1 MHGQHAAGVFHVAQQ
16 AEHQAVAVDDAGGRR
31 QQRGLAG
38 QVRLQRQRLGLRE
51 QLQITHAVGGCAL
64 ADGTQLVHLR
74 RAGGDYQ
81 LAAAPVRDAAFG
93 AVAVQ
98 KLFPLHAQ
106 PRLEGTLRV
115 VDARVDHL
123 AVARAGGGAEAFRRL
138 QHQHLAPGQRQRAR
152 HCQADHAGADDHGI
166 DLLRA
171 HRTTVRA
178 ARRRRQS
185 PPDSRAALMPAPR
198 NRRSPARR
206 SRPAPPPRSHP
217 PG

>member
-1 MHGQHAAGVFHVAQQ
+1 MHGQHAAGVFRVAQQ

-51 QLQITHAVGGCAL
+51 QLQVIHAVAGCAL

-106 PRLEGTLRV
+106 PRLERPLRV

-138 QHQHLAPGQRQRAR
+138 QHQHLAPGQRQRTR
-152 HCQADHAGADDHGI
+152 HRQAHHTGADDHGI
-166 DLLRA
+166 DLLPA
-171 HRTTVRA
+171 HAGVSKPSITRA
-178 ARRRRQS
+178 AFS
-185 PPDSRAALMPAPR
+185 PSSAAA
-198 NRRSPARR
+198 
-206 SRPAPPPRSHP
+206 
-217 PG
+217 